1 MKDSRVTKI
10 FIISILLLMA
20 LFVVLYLSRQII
32 APFIVSALLCYLI
45 SPIINRILLLGIQRW
60 VAVSFITILIVTFFV
75 FIITLLVP
83 VVTTE
88 IKSFTENY
96 PKYEILVKEQCNEF
110 AKKVPAL
117 KKYIDNIVNT
127 TEKSEDGF
135 MDMLI
140 GKLETLPQHITS
152 VVSVVT
158 LVVLIPIITF
168 FMLLGASKAKEAFVQ
183 FLPAKYVE
191 FYVSLLYEINFVLG
205 GYIRGQIIEVFFIG
219 IATSLILLSF
229 NVKYAL
235 IIGIISGVFNV
246 IPYLGPAVAMV
257 SGVLVTA
264 IQYKS
269 ITLVLEVFIALEIIQ
284 QLDGHVVQPLIVG
297 KNVNLGPV
305 TMIFALLLGANI
317 GGILG
322 MLISVPTIAILKNL
336 CIIFTNRYR
345 KSLLSQ

>member
-10 FIISILLLMA
+10 FIISILLLFF
-20 LFVVLYLSRQII
+20 LLGVLYLSRQII

-45 SPIINRILLLGIQRW
+45 SPVINKIMLLGIQRW
-60 VAVSFITILIVTFFV
+60 VAVSFITILIVAFFI

-88 IKSFTENY
+88 ITTFTKNY
-96 PKYEILVKEQCNEF
+96 PKYEILVKEQFNNIT
-110 AKKVPAL
+110 KKVPIL
-117 KKYIDNIVNT
+117 KKYTDNITNPT
-127 TEKSEDGF
+127 KKSEEGF
-135 MDMLI
+135 MDI
-140 GKLETLPQHITS
+140 VVSKLETLPQHITS
-152 VVSVVT
+152 LLSIVT
-158 LVVLIPIITF
+158 LIILIPIITF
-168 FMLLGASKAKEAFVQ
+168 FMLLGVNKVKEAFIE

-219 IATSLILLSF
+219 ITTTLILLCF

-235 IIGIISGVFNV
+235 IIGIISGIFNV
-246 IPYLGPAVAMV
+246 IPYVGPAVAIV
-257 SGVLVTA
+257 SDVLVAA

-269 ITLVLEVFIALEIIQ
+269 IMVVLEVFIALEIVQ
-284 QLDGHVVQPLIVG
+284 QLDGHVVQPLVVG

-305 TMIFALLLGANI
+305 TMIFALLIGANI

-322 MLISVPTIAILKNL
+322 MLVSVPLIAILKNL

-345 KSLLSQ
+345 KSLIQ